1 MTRHSLSLGLI
12 AVTVVAAV
20 VLPWFLAADAA
31 ASPPMMVD
39 AARVLAENV
48 LGRGMV
54 RSIRASPDGSQIMI
68 RWESPTYHPDN
79 GLIANRELIYGEA
92 VLATSAILGQLRQ
105 VLRIRFTIMSGTTML
120 ATGENRRGHGVALML
135 STDLGGGA
143 YVPLTPAVEQPST
156 PGGAAA
162 QEI

>member
-1 MTRHSLSLGLI
+1 MPQRAFAAIL
-12 AVTVVAAV
+12 AVI
-20 VLPWFLAADAA
+20 LPWLWMADAIA
-31 ASPPMMVD
+31 GPPLMLD

-54 RSIRASPDGSQIMI
+54 KSIRATQDGAQIMI

-79 GLIANRELIYGEA
+79 GLIANRELMYGEA
-92 VLATSAILGQLRQ
+92 VLATSAIMGQLHQ
-105 VLRIRFTIMSGTTML
+105 VLRIRFTILSGTTML

-143 YVPLTPAVEQPST
+143 YVPLAPTVKPPTTPV
-156 PGGAAA
+156 GGTA

>member
-1 MTRHSLSLGLI
+1 MSRRALALML
-12 AVTVVAAV
+12 VAV
-20 VLPWFLAADAA
+20 VLPWFWVANAVAGA
-31 ASPPMMVD
+31 PMMLD

-54 RSIRASPDGSQIMI
+54 RSIRASPDGAQILI

-79 GLIANRELIYGEA
+79 GVIANRELIYGEA
-92 VLATSAILGQLRQ
+92 VLATNSIMGQLPQ
-105 VLRIRFTIMSGTTML
+105 VLRIRFTILSGTSML
-120 ATGENRRGHGVALML
+120 ATGENRRGRGVALML

-143 YVPLTPAVEQPST
+143 YVPPVPVIKRPTAPA
-156 PGGAAA
+156 GGTA